1 MKYSEDGRQYHIGVK
16 KGEVGRY
23 VLLPGDPKRC
33 AKIAAH
39 FDNAE
44 LVADSREFVT
54 YTGTLDGEKVSVTS
68 TGIGGPSASIAMEE
82 LAQHVE
88 ANRDSINIMADEL
101 EELDDVVSGL
111 EENLEGMEDEDG
123 FHDSFDE
130 PEEEVTEYQLE
141 CPECGGEVV
150 VDEETVDRGETTCPS
165 CGAHLS
171 IDVGFED
178 EEEKS

>member
-1 MKYSEDGRQYHIGVK
+1 MSITEKTAYLRGLADGMKLAERDSDETR
-16 KGEVGRY
+16 
-23 VLLPGDPKRC
+23 LLLAVVD
-33 AKIAAH
+33 
-39 FDNAE
+39 
-44 LVADSREFVT
+44 
-54 YTGTLDGEKVSVTS
+54 
-68 TGIGGPSASIAMEE
+68 AMEE

-123 FHDSFDE
+123 FHDDDDE

-178 EEEKS
+178 EEE